1 MSTVQLAQIKVDSKT
16 SAIQSELRIG
26 QLRIPLP
33 NRFPISPERN
43 ALKPAGVKE
52 PLPGEVAVLARL
64 APPDT
69 IKRILTQEEAL
80 KSTARFLSRET
91 SPDAV
96 RLLYLAFKGGAMVK
110 ETQDLKTILDLQYL
124 AGLDIIT
131 VQHTVD
137 MSPEDFDGQL
147 RFAERWMEERG
158 VEKPLMPIMQATDN
172 KEVFGKVVKMVEKHE
187 SAQVGIDLRGAFH
200 YHALRVMEEF
210 KRRKPGVW
218 LHAFQVPPKVR
229 LGRSP
234 IPCSQGMIL
243 PMFSIDSFS
252 RWIVPPPPTP
262 LTKEVI
268 NVFDRKGWGALKKRD
283 YEEIRGNS
291 TSCNCAVCQGKDL
304 EPFYEGKV
312 LDVLAKAKVHDHLAQ
327 RTELESARASIKK
340 GEFLTFLNTKQY
352 PKVSLLFSNPE
363 GSGIGKHVV
372 LVQGVAKCDDSD
384 LDHGWERYLSMWRK
398 KEPYIDGFLAA
409 REQFAWFWKRIVVEV
424 EPKKILAWK
433 NGDTS
438 EPGEAINL

>member
-1 MSTVQLAQIKVDSKT
+1 MSTVQLAQINVDTKT

-26 QLRIPLP
+26 TRRIPLP

-43 ALKPAGVKE
+43 ALKPAGVKD

-80 KSTARFLSRET
+80 KSTARFLSKET

-96 RLLYLAFKGGAMVK
+96 RLLFLAYKGGAIVK
-110 ETQDLKTILDLQYL
+110 ESQDLKTILDLQYL

-131 VQHTVD
+131 IQHTVD
-137 MSPEDFDGQL
+137 LSPDDFDAQL

-158 VEKPLMPIMQATDN
+158 VEKPLMPIIQATDN
-172 KEVFGKVVKMVEKHE
+172 KETAGKLVGILERHE
-187 SAQVGIDLRGAFH
+187 STQIGIDLRGAFH

-210 KRRKPGVW
+210 KRKHPEVW
-218 LHAFQVPPKVR
+218 LHAFQVPPKIR

-234 IPCSQGMIL
+234 MPCSQGMVL

-268 NVFDRKGWGALKKRD
+268 NVFDRKGWGALKKKE
-283 YEEIRGNS
+283 YEELRNNS
-291 TSCNCAVCQGKDL
+291 TSCDCAVCQGKNLD
-304 EPFYEGKV
+304 PFYEGKV

-327 RTELESARASIKK
+327 RNELESARTSIRK
-340 GEFLTFLNTKQY
+340 GEFLSLLNTKQY
-352 PKVSLLFSNPE
+352 PREFLRQIP
-363 GSGIGKHVV
+363 
-372 LVQGVAKCDDSD
+372 
-384 LDHGWERYLSMWRK
+384 
-398 KEPYIDGFLAA
+398 KEA
-409 REQFAWFWKRIVVEV
+409 
-424 EPKKILAWK
+424 
-433 NGDTS
+433 
-438 EPGEAINL
+438 